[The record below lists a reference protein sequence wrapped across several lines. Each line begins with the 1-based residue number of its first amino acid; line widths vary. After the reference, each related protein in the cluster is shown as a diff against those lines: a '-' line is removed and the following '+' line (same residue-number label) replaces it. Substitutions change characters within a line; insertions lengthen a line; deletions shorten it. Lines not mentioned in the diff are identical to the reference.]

1 MNLAVAVLF
10 VRCQKI
16 TESQMPQD
24 AIETVSIAP
33 RVPQDNF
40 ELILTVISTVIILF
54 DFSSDVVKYTE
65 ITCPQSTLH
74 SLYR

>member
-24 AIETVSIAP
+24 AIETVSIAQGSLKTP
-33 RVPQDNF
+33 WDNF
-40 ELILTVISTVIILF
+40 ELILIVISTVIILF

-65 ITCPQSTLH
+65 ITCPQSTLY
-74 SLYR
+74 S

>member
-1 MNLAVAVLF
+1 MNLAVTVLF

-33 RVPQDNF
+33 RVPQDALRQFRVNF
-40 ELILTVISTVIILF
+40 N
-54 DFSSDVVKYTE
+54 
-65 ITCPQSTLH
+65 CN
-74 SLYR
+74 

>member
-1 MNLAVAVLF
+1 MNLAVAVFF

-33 RVPQDNF
+33 RIPQ
-40 ELILTVISTVIILF
+40 E
-54 DFSSDVVKYTE
+54 SDVLRQFRVNFN
-65 ITCPQSTLH
+65 SN
-74 SLYR
+74 